1 MEPMQENT
9 NETLNQ
15 EHMNVNRRV
24 FLKTSGTAVAGSML
38 LPAFIQS
45 CQGSPLSAGLQ
56 AYLDHFE
63 VNAQILQ
70 RVIATALSKG
80 GDYADLFF
88 EHKVQNSL
96 ALEDGQVN
104 RAYSN
109 IDYGVGIRVL
119 KGDQTGFAYSET
131 VTAEAMLKAANTAAN
146 IASGAK
152 NISAADLTEAS
163 RADYYAIQKN
173 WEEVG
178 VPDKIPFIQQL
189 NDKIFAMDERVSKV
203 NASLTDETSYIL
215 FYNSEGTITFDYRPM
230 VSMGAFCIMEKDG
243 QIENGYASRSF
254 RMGFEF
260 LNDEVVDL
268 LAQEAVE
275 RTAILFEATKPK
287 AGEMP
292 VVMGAGG
299 SGILLHEAIGHTFE
313 ADFNRKGTSIFADKL
328 GKKVAESFV
337 NIVDD
342 GTLPGNR
349 GSLNMDDEGVAT
361 EKTYLVKDGVL
372 NSYIHDRISAN
383 YYQVAPTGNGRRQSF
398 RHMPLPR
405 MRSTY
410 METGPHTK
418 DDIIASVKNGI
429 YVDNFSNGEVKIGA
443 GDFTFFVKSGYLIEN
458 GQLTRPIKD
467 INIIGNGPQALA
479 DITMCATDY
488 LIDNGTW
495 TCGKSGQSVPVTCG
509 LPTVLV
515 KKLTVGGLSA

>member
-1 MEPMQENT
+1 
-9 NETLNQ
+9 
-15 EHMNVNRRV
+15 MNVNRRV
-24 FLKTSGTAVAGSML
+24 FLKTSGACAVGSML
-38 LPAFIQS
+38 LPSVFQS
-45 CQGSPLSAGLQ
+45 CQGSSLSVGLQ

-63 VNAQILQ
+63 VDAQVLQ
-70 RVIATALSKG
+70 KVIGTALSKG

-88 EHKVQNSL
+88 EHKVMNVL
-96 ALEDGQVN
+96 ALEDGKVN

-131 VTAEAMLKAANTAAN
+131 VTPEAMLKAANTAAN
-146 IASGAK
+146 IASGTK
-152 NISAADLTEAS
+152 NISPGDLAEAVPGN
-163 RADYYAIQKN
+163 YYAIEKS

-178 VPDKIPFIQQL
+178 IPDKIPFVQQL
-189 NDKIFAMDERVSKV
+189 NDKIFSLDERVSKV
-203 NASLTDETSYIL
+203 NASLSDETSYVL
-215 FYNSEGTITFDYRPM
+215 FYNSEGTIFYDYRPM
-230 VSMGAFCIMEKDG
+230 VSLGAVCIMEKDG
-243 QIENGYASRSF
+243 QIENAYVSRSY
-254 RMGFEF
+254 RKGFEF
-260 LNDEVVDL
+260 LNDDIIQML
-268 LAQEAVE
+268 SAEAVE
-275 RTAILFEATKPK
+275 KTAVLFDATKPK

-313 ADFNRKGTSIFADKL
+313 ADFNRKGTSIFADKM

-349 GSLNMDDEGVAT
+349 GSINMDDEGVPA
-361 EKTYLVKDGVL
+361 EKTYLVKDGIL

-383 YYQVAPTGNGRRQSF
+383 YYKVAPTGNGRRQSF
-398 RHMPLPR
+398 RYMPLPR
-405 MRSTY
+405 MRATY
-410 METGPHTK
+410 MDPGQHTK
-418 DDIIASVKNGI
+418 DDIVASVKNGI

-458 GQLTRPIKD
+458 GKLTRPIKD

-479 DITMCATDY
+479 DITMCANDF

-495 TCGKSGQSVPVTCG
+495 TCGKSGQSAPVTCG

-515 KKLTVGGLSA
+515 KKLTVGGVNA